1 METGIGN
8 CLGSDFVGGLH
19 RIVDSPGTQMSGSGR
34 RAAVEPASITFSGL
48 RCVRDAGDFATSLPD
63 PDGKTG
69 RAETSGVRLRTV
81 CNPTNSRSDAIH
93 VE

>member
-1 METGIGN
+1 METGIDN

-19 RIVDSPGTQMSGSGR
+19 RAVDYPRTQMSGSGH

-48 RCVRDAGDFATSLPD
+48 RCVRDAGDFATSLSD

-81 CNPTNSRSDAIH
+81 CNPANSKSDAIH